1 MEKGVFEL
9 KSTGVVRKVD
19 QLGRV
24 VLPKELRKNFAIEK
38 NDPLEIFVDE
48 NQIILRKYQY
58 HKACMI
64 TGKISEDNMVLAN
77 GKVVLSKEGMEILS
91 KEIGKIDVY
100 V

>member
-1 MEKGVFEL
+1 M
-9 KSTGVVRKVD
+9 KSTGIVRKVD

-24 VLPKELRKNFAIEK
+24 VLPNELRKNLAIEK

-64 TGKISEDNMVLAN
+64 TGKVSEDNMVLAN
-77 GKVVLSKEGMEILS
+77 GKVVLSREGIEMLS
-91 KEIGKIDVY
+91 KEVGKIDVY

>member
-1 MEKGVFEL
+1 M
-9 KSTGVVRKVD
+9 KSTGIVRKVN
-19 QLGRV
+19 QLGSV
-24 VLPKELRKNFAIEK
+24 VLPKEIRENLAIEK

-64 TGKISEDNMVLAN
+64 TGKISEDNMILAN
-77 GKVVLSKEGMEILS
+77 GKVVLSREGMEILS
-91 KEIGKIDVY
+91 KEVCEIDVY

>member
-1 MEKGVFEL
+1 M

-24 VLPKELRKNFAIEK
+24 VLPKELRENLAIEK

-48 NQIILRKYQY
+48 NQIIFRKYQY

-64 TGKISEDNMVLAN
+64 TGKVSEDNMVLAN
-77 GKVVLSKEGMEILS
+77 GKVILSREGIEILS
-91 KEIGKIDVY
+91 KEVGKIDVY

>member
-1 MEKGVFEL
+1 M

-24 VLPKELRKNFAIEK
+24 VLPKELRKNLAIEK

-48 NQIILRKYQY
+48 NQILLRKYQY

-64 TGKISEDNMVLAN
+64 TGKVSEDNTVLAN
-77 GKVVLSKEGMEILS
+77 GKVVLSREGIEILS
-91 KEIGKIDVY
+91 KEVGKIDVY

>member
-1 MEKGVFEL
+1 M
-9 KSTGVVRKVD
+9 KSTGIVRKVD

-24 VLPKELRKNFAIEK
+24 VLPKELRESLTIEK

-48 NQIILRKYQY
+48 NQITLRKYRY
-58 HKACMI
+58 HKACRI
-64 TGKISEDNMVLAN
+64 TRKVSEDNMVLAN

-91 KEIGKIDVY
+91 KEVGEIDVY

>member
-1 MEKGVFEL
+1 M
-9 KSTGVVRKVD
+9 KSTGIVRKVD

-24 VLPKELRKNFAIEK
+24 VLPKELRENLAIEK

-77 GKVVLSKEGMEILS
+77 GKVILSREGMEILS
-91 KEIGKIDVY
+91 KEVGKIDVY